1 MKNPPA
7 KQEPQKTW
15 VQSLGLIPESGRSPG
30 GRNGNPL
37 QYSGLRNP
45 KEYSPWGRKGSD
57 TTEWLCMHTHT
68 PHTHTHMHTH
78 TYRIFNCFFYLPFSI
93 SIWKHQHHES
103 FWSFL
108 TLLSTSSFVTQL
120 LLQFQSSFTQ
130 KWEAWTN
137 RMGLLTLKI
146 VMPKNSFIF
155 NDIFL
160 FWSTMCSGMFVNLCD
175 HISTTAQISV
185 ILPSNTQLIIIQKP
199 MEQKSSFAVSLL
211 MKKFFF
217 FFLNLLLWWFLRKI
231 LNYFLKSFILS
242 FIQAITEWL
251 VRWQT
256 QA

>member
-1 MKNPPA
+1 MGSIPGFDPGVRKIPWRKKWQPTPIFWPE
-7 KQEPQKTW
+7 KSQG
-15 VQSLGLIPESGRSPG
+15 VQSM
-30 GRNGNPL
+30 
-37 QYSGLRNP
+37 
-45 KEYSPWGRKGSD
+45 GSQRVGHYWV
-57 TTEWLCMHTHT
+57 TMHAHYT
-68 PHTHTHMHTH
+68 HTHTHMHTH

-217 FFLNLLLWWFLRKI
+217 FF
-231 LNYFLKSFILS
+231 
-242 FIQAITEWL
+242 
-251 VRWQT
+251 
-256 QA
+256 